1 MPPLIKRD
9 GQRAAQ
15 IAASYGVPE
24 ELTGAQLHLSHV
36 RQPHEAYPTGSVH
49 LLRASPLPTLTVPD
63 AALDYELTGSTG
75 PLVVQLHGL
84 TSSRE
89 RDVQLGLDL
98 PRALRDHRVLRYDAR
113 GHGQSTGGTDPES
126 YRWPHLAQD
135 LLALLDAVAPGEQ
148 VHAVG
153 PSMGSA
159 TLLYA
164 ALADPARFASLT
176 LVVPPTAWDTRV
188 EQRATYRLNA
198 ELVEREG
205 IGAFLELGLTA
216 PVVPALADAP
226 HTQPAVPEA
235 LLPAVLRGAAAS
247 DLPEPADLAGI
258 ATPTLILAWS
268 QDPTHPVSTAQTL
281 AGTLQDARLVV
292 AQSPYGVMAWPGL
305 FADHVTTHPPQ

>member
-1 MPPLIKRD
+1 MAPLIEGD
-9 GQRAAQ
+9 GQRATQ
-15 IAASYGVPE
+15 IAAANGVAE

-36 RQPHEAYPTGSVH
+36 RQPHGAYPTGSTLAV
-49 LLRASPLPTLTVPD
+49 LSTPLPTLSLTD
-63 AALDYELTGSTG
+63 AALDYELSGTTG

-113 GHGQSTGGTDPES
+113 GHGHSTGATDPEA

-148 VHAVG
+148 VHGVG

-164 ALADPARFASLT
+164 ALADPGRFASLT
-176 LVVPPTAWDTRV
+176 LVVPPTAWESRT

-226 HTQPAVPEA
+226 HTHPAVPEP
-235 LLPAVLRGAAAS
+235 LLPALLRGAAAS
-247 DLPEPADLAGI
+247 DLPEPAALAAI

-281 AGTLQDARLVV
+281 ADTLPDARLVI